1 MDIDKLSE
9 SPKSIIYKSIPII
22 EKSYEKADP
31 IILSEPISDMK
42 FTKNI
47 ILVYQYPSD
56 YKLFVPSYISADY
69 QTHYAIYK
77 LEENKLT
84 LCFERLQI
92 IFEGL
97 VSYYIIRDIR
107 NKLYELGLN
116 KNDISNVLNNK
127 YFFKG

>member
-1 MDIDKLSE
+1 MDINKLSE
-9 SPKSIIYKSIPII
+9 SPKSYVFNTLPII
-22 EKSYEKADP
+22 HKSYEKEDP

-56 YKLFVPSYISADY
+56 DKLFVPSYISSDY
-69 QTHYAIYK
+69 QTHYGIYK

-84 LCFERLQI
+84 LCYEKLQI
-92 IFEGL
+92 IFDGL
-97 VSYYIIRDIR
+97 VSYYIDKDIC

-116 KNDISNVLNNK
+116 KNNISNVLNNK
-127 YFFKG
+127 YFLKT